1 MAGRFS
7 ETFLSGVST
16 WRDGTLHQAK
26 EKIET
31 DYHAEEI
38 KLMRKQHEKEE
49 NLSKRIYL
57 VEKFTEIEQ
66 HFQQLNADLLTVS
79 KESGKEPFLTPL
91 RHKRNI
97 LRKLIPSLMFYRTRY
112 VRSEESTVLD
122 YLGCHHN
129 RALRLV
135 EMLFVVTFDLHTTVD
150 NEY

>member
-16 WRDGTLHQAK
+16 WRDGRLHQAK

-38 KLMRKQHEKEE
+38 RLMRQQHEKEE
-49 NLSKRIYL
+49 SLSKRIYL

-79 KESGKEPFLTPL
+79 KESGKILLPHLAVTREKRPSEPKF
-91 RHKRNI
+91 I
-97 LRKLIPSLMFYRTRY
+97 S
-112 VRSEESTVLD
+112 D
-122 YLGCHHN
+122 
-129 RALRLV
+129 
-135 EMLFVVTFDLHTTVD
+135 VV
-150 NEY
+150 

>member
-16 WRDGTLHQAK
+16 WRDGKLHQAK

-38 KLMRKQHEKEE
+38 RLMRKQHEKEE

-79 KESGKEPFLTPL
+79 KESGKNYFVTSLQ
-91 RHKRNI
+91 HKRDFLPKVTRPLI
-97 LRKLIPSLMFYRTRY
+97 LYRARY
-112 VRSEESTVLD
+112 V
-122 YLGCHHN
+122 
-129 RALRLV
+129 
-135 EMLFVVTFDLHTTVD
+135 
-150 NEY
+150 